1 MKDEEKTKAK
11 LMKELKTLRKKTEES
26 ALNNVTKRKQVVRRE
41 KKHIFEMD
49 YLYKTALDFIQID
62 PKDDIYR
69 FIGKKL
75 KEIVGDSIVL
85 SLI

>member
-1 MKDEEKTKAK
+1 MKDEEKTKAE
-11 LMKELKTLRKKTEES
+11 LIKELKTLRKKTEES
-26 ALNNVTKRKQVVRRE
+26 ALNNVTKRNQVVKRE
-41 KKHIFEMD
+41 EQLVTEIDF
-49 YLYKTALDFIQID
+49 LYKTALDFVQID

-69 FIGKKL
+69 FIGRKL